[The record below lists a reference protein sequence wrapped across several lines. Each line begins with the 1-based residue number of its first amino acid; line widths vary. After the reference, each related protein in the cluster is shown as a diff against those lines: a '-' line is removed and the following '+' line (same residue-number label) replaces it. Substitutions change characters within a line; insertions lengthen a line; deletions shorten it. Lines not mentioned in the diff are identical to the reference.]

1 MGSRYLY
8 LSKWG
13 SGSRRRRR
21 CYRPAVAAAA
31 AAAAAA
37 SAAAA
42 RSVTKMMMDR
52 QARTLPGPC
61 LSPCQD
67 HGAAPRRCTGLGAL
81 RTGLRDLVLWR
92 ARQPVLPSALCV
104 GLDCGAS
111 AYGATSVRPGRPDWA
126 AAPVSP
132 AKRILGMSGHLLAR
146 AAPHPPNS

>member
-92 ARQPVLPSALCV
+92 ARQPVL
-104 GLDCGAS
+104 
-111 AYGATSVRPGRPDWA
+111 
-126 AAPVSP
+126 
-132 AKRILGMSGHLLAR
+132 LAR
-146 AAPHPPNS
+146 APDSRLRRELQRPEERFGQNWGPLLYV